1 MVSYWAMVAHKTQ
14 PRDFGG
20 LEQRRQQAARLFAAG
35 ETQAWVARQLKA
47 SRQSVSRWHQQW
59 KARGAEGLRAAGR
72 AGRKPRLSASQL
84 EKVDAALRQGA
95 RQHGFSA
102 DLWTLPRVATVIR
115 RITGEKFHPGHVWKM
130 LGRLDWSVQKP
141 VQQARERN
149 QEKVDY
155 WVAVRWP
162 AVKKTLGGGKPGS
175 ISKTN
180 QVSPN
185 SLRSGRPGPH
195 GAKHRS

>member
-1 MVSYWAMVAHKTQ
+1 MVAHTTHV
-14 PRDFGG
+14 RDFAG
-20 LEQRRQQAARLFAAG
+20 LEERRKQAAHLFAKG

-59 KARGAEGLRAAGR
+59 KSKGVEGLRAAGR
-72 AGRKPRLSASQL
+72 AGRKPRLNPSQL
-84 EKVDAALRQGA
+84 GKLDAALRQGA

-102 DLWTLPRVATVIR
+102 DLWTLPRVATVIQR
-115 RITGEKFHPGHVWKM
+115 VTGEKFHPGHVWKL
-130 LGRLDWSVQKP
+130 LGSLDWSVQKP
-141 VQQARERN
+141 AQQAKERSP
-149 QEKVDY
+149 EKVQY
-155 WVAVRWP
+155 WVAARWP

-180 QVSPN
+180 RG
-185 SLRSGRPGPH
+185 SLKSRRSGLPGPR

>member
-1 MVSYWAMVAHKTQ
+1 VSYWAVVAHKTHA
-14 PRDFGG
+14 RDFAG
-20 LEQRRQQAARLFAAG
+20 LEERRKQAAQLFAKG

-59 KARGAEGLRAAGR
+59 KSKGVEGLRAAGR
-72 AGRKPRLSASQL
+72 AGRKRRLSPSQL
-84 EKVDAALRQGA
+84 GKVDAALRQGA

-102 DLWTLPRVATVIR
+102 DLWTLPRVATVIER
-115 RITGEKFHPGHVWKM
+115 VTGEKFHPGHVWKI
-130 LGRLDWSVQKP
+130 LGSLEWSVQKP
-141 VQQARERN
+141 TQQAKERS
-149 QEKVDY
+149 QEKVQY
-155 WVAVRWP
+155 WVATRWP

-180 QVSPN
+180 RGSRK
-185 SLRSGRPGPH
+185 SLRSGPLGRR